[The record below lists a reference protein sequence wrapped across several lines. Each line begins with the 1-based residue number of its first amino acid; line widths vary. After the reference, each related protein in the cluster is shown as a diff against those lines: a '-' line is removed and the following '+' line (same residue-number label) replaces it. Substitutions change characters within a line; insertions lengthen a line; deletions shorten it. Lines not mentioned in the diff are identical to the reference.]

1 MRAIDFSHKNIPNE
15 SFWKFFLHCRIPSPK
30 EGKPLPVG
38 VAIIRALKQK
48 VLEFKEKNPD
58 RLTIMLETNV
68 IGLVT
73 WNDYI
78 TGVRY
83 QSKDGPLGI
92 YYFVFI
98 L

>member
-1 MRAIDFSHKNIPNE
+1 MWGPLGSENSLVNLISFSKQY
-15 SFWKFFLHCRIPSPK
+15 FRIPSPK

-58 RLTIMLETNV
+58 RLTILLNTPV
-68 IGLVT
+68 VGLVT
-73 WNDYI
+73 WNEYI

-83 QSKDGPLGI
+83 QSENETLGKYSLGI
-92 YYFVFI
+92 
-98 L
+98 